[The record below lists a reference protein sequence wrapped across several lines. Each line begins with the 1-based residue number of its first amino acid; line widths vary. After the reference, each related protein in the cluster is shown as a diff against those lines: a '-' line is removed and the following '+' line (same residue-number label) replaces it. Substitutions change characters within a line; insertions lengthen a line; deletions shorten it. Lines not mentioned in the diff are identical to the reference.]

1 MGQCPW
7 SSGEEAL
14 GKVQGVQV
22 SAVPGAF
29 GKGSVG
35 KRPLRETSLF
45 INATCVGWLKKFPQ
59 EDIQKAYTGNLRGL
73 GLLGEQTPLLGIQ
86 PLCSFLNNVLSGS
99 GASPHSAGK
108 STPAVISPPPPAIL
122 STHLP
127 ENWWEECGL
136 TVPYSS
142 PPEA

>member
-35 KRPLRETSLF
+35 KRPLRGTSLF
-45 INATCVGWLKKFPQ
+45 INATCLGWLKKVPS
-59 EDIQKAYTGNLRGL
+59 RGHTEGIYRKSEGPGAL
-73 GLLGEQTPLLGIQ
+73 GRTDPSSRDTATVQ
-86 PLCSFLNNVLSGS
+86 
-99 GASPHSAGK
+99 
-108 STPAVISPPPPAIL
+108 
-122 STHLP
+122 LP
-127 ENWWEECGL
+127 E
-136 TVPYSS
+136 
-142 PPEA
+142 